1 MNTPDRSTR
10 ILRILTVALVGWA
23 FAQLIVLGFRYFY
36 PSNTPL
42 PANTQVSSGQ
52 RVDTM
57 PASYMCQP
65 LKTEVDFADVP
76 VEGKEEIVKE
86 KLGKDG
92 RVEYTTLGG
101 CIDTYMFI
109 QKSGKTE
116 HDLKIIGDHTGRERQ
131 EHAFVVALNEQT
143 PYFYVTK
150 IIDRSDEMIM
160 QQPGTCYMPNPDSFK
175 QLFFVGESANARITK
190 HFATHADSTIDLEL
204 TVEPLIPGKA
214 VQPRVLFPA
223 PLLEDLQDK
232 NGVSAFI
239 WNARGSLEK
248 LTPDKITGAAWALP
262 QIFGLQNRY
271 FACGLIKDDQNFAKR
286 AYFKHAPNGQLT
298 GILEGPEITTKTTW
312 HLKFYLGPK
321 EWTAFAGVE
330 PRLQSLLEYG
340 WFSWVA
346 RGVLFVLNFF
356 NNYIGNYG
364 WAIVLLALLINLLL
378 WPLTIRGEKSKGDIN
393 EYTRKLKYVESRY
406 SDDPERLKQEKM
418 ELMSKYGAFP
428 GMSGCLPFLFQI
440 PILIG
445 LSSALRNSFELYHA
459 PFIWWIKDMAAHDP
473 YYVLPAILAA
483 SIFVSTISTAKTARQ
498 IVVMG
503 VVSLAM
509 AGFMMSLPAG
519 LCLFFVVSSLARL
532 GQLQLTKMFKRS

>member
-1 MNTPDRSTR
+1 MNTQDRSTR
-10 ILRILTVALVGWA
+10 ILRILTLALVGWA

-36 PSNTPL
+36 PSNAQL
-42 PANTQVSSGQ
+42 PANTQVTSGQ
-52 RVDTM
+52 RIETM

-76 VEGKEEIVKE
+76 NEGKEEIIKKE
-86 KLGKDG
+86 LGKNG
-92 RVEYTTLGG
+92 RIEYTTLGG
-101 CIDTYMFI
+101 CVDAYMFI
-109 QKSGKTE
+109 QKPGRTE

-131 EHAFVVALNEQT
+131 EHAFIVALNEET
-143 PYFYVTK
+143 PYFY
-150 IIDRSDEMIM
+150 
-160 QQPGTCYMPNPDSFK
+160 
-175 QLFFVGESANARITK
+175 QLRNDLRRAEGMCLEEAFIGESANARITK
-190 HFATHADSTIDLEL
+190 RFTTNADSTIDLEL
-204 TVEPLIPGKA
+204 TVEPLVPGKT

-223 PLLEDLQDK
+223 PLLEDLKDK
-232 NGVSAFI
+232 NGISAFV

-248 LTPDKITGAAWALP
+248 ITPEKVSGAAWALP
-262 QIFGLQNRY
+262 QLFGLQNRY
-271 FACGLIKDDQNFAKR
+271 FACALIKDDQNFAKR
-286 AYFKHAPNGQLT
+286 AYFKHSPNGQLT
-298 GILEGPEITTKTTW
+298 AILEGPEVATKTTW
-312 HLKFYLGPK
+312 SLKFYLGPK
-321 EWTAFAGVE
+321 EWASFGSVE

-340 WFSWVA
+340 WFSWIA
-346 RGVLFVLNFF
+346 RGVLFILNFF
-356 NNYIGNYG
+356 NDYTNNYG

-378 WPLTIRGEKSKGDIN
+378 WPLTIKGEKSKGDIN

-406 SDDPERLKQEKM
+406 ADDPERLKQEKI

-428 GMSGCLPFLFQI
+428 GMSGCLPLLLQI

-459 PFIWWIKDMAAHDP
+459 PFTLWIKDMAAHDP
-473 YYVLPAILAA
+473 YYILPAILAG
-483 SIFVSTISTAKTARQ
+483 SIFVSTVSTAKTARQ

-532 GQLQLTKMFKRS
+532 GQLQLTKMSKRS